1 MTTKGEENELLRSV
15 ALQNASSILIAR
27 RRAERRSDAYLA
39 EAQRLS
45 HTGSFGW
52 KPSAGEIVWSEE
64 TFRIFQ
70 YDRTTTPTVELI
82 LQRVHPEDAALVKET
97 IERASQD

>member
-1 MTTKGEENELLRSV
+1 MTTKNDEDELLRSV

-27 RRAERRSDAYLA
+27 RRAERRRDAYLA

-52 KPSAGEIVWSEE
+52 RVSTDEILWSDE

-70 YDRTTTPTVELI
+70 YDRTTKPTAELI
-82 LQRVHPEDAALVKET
+82 LQRAGA
-97 IERASQD
+97 R